1 MTLSF
6 FASMTAAPSD
16 FRKIEGLLM
25 REIHT
30 MIHCLMY

>member
-25 REIHT
+25 RESIP
-30 MIHCLMY
+30 